1 MGFEK
6 DLYNKRPDQEKESN
20 DSSMEVEVI
29 MIANDDLIRWYVFK
43 SDGDGRTLVN
53 SIGKHKI
60 ADYSS
65 HKSAKSQISVKASKR
80 FK

>member
-1 MGFEK
+1 
-6 DLYNKRPDQEKESN
+6 
-20 DSSMEVEVI
+20 MEVEVI

-65 HKSAKSQISVKASKR
+65 HRSAKS
-80 FK
+80 